1 MKNLFRIAT
10 RSSPL
15 AIAQANE
22 VKNALASVH
31 SSLVGEKNIEIKTF
45 KTSGD
50 LIQSGSLAD
59 AGGKGLFTK
68 EVEAALLEGKAEI
81 AVHSMK
87 DMPSYLPDGL
97 VIGAFLQREDPRDAL
112 ISKGGE
118 NLSKL
123 RAGSIVGTASLR
135 RKAILLRTRPDVRTV
150 PLRGNVETRIKIV
163 EEGVV
168 DATFLAISGLKRLGM
183 VDHVSNILEPEEMLP
198 AVCQGVIGIECRKN
212 DLKTLSLIRAIDD
225 LNTRYQTLAE
235 RAFLKELDGSCQT
248 PIAGLATVKNEKIFM
263 RGMILKPDGSECHQS
278 QSEGSVGEA
287 SDVGI
292 VVAQEIRARAGKDF
306 WSL

>member
-1 MKNLFRIAT
+1 MKSLFRIAT

-15 AIAQANE
+15 ALAQANE
-22 VKNALASVH
+22 VKDALTSVDPT
-31 SSLVGEKNIEIKTF
+31 LVAEKKIEIKTF

-50 LIQSGSLAD
+50 LIQIGSLAE

-68 EVEAALLEGKAEI
+68 EVEAALLKGEAEI

-97 VIGAFLQREDPRDAL
+97 VIGAFLKRQDPRDAL
-112 ISKGGE
+112 ISRAEK
-118 NLSKL
+118 NLSSL
-123 RAGSIVGTASLR
+123 RPGSIVGTASLR
-135 RKAILLRTRPDVRTV
+135 RKAILLRKRPDVRTV
-150 PLRGNVETRIKIV
+150 SLRGNVETRLKKV
-163 EEGVV
+163 KEGVV
-168 DATFLAISGLKRLGM
+168 DATFLAIAGLKRLGM

-225 LNTRYQTLAE
+225 LNTRYQTQAE

-248 PIAGLATVKNEKIFM
+248 PIAGLATLKNEKIFM
-263 RGMILKPDGSECHQS
+263 RAMILKPDGSECHQS
-278 QSEGSVGEA
+278 EGEGSVGEA
-287 SDVGI
+287 SDIGI
-292 VVAQEIRARAGKDF
+292 AVAQEIRARAGKEF
-306 WSL
+306 LNF